1 MKRSDLGAV
10 QQLAAGGQ
18 GVVYTAPNAHM
29 AYAAALVFK
38 EYKPQV
44 LPAVNVAALEA
55 MPAFLE
61 SLPFTEGID
70 LLTRAAWP
78 CRLVE
83 EDASPAVIGFVMPS
97 IPSEYFITMSVASG
111 TKSTT
116 AEFQHLL
123 NDDNFLARRNIALTD
138 RHRYE
143 LLIQAAKSLV
153 TLHGHQIAIGDLSPK
168 NLLFSLQP
176 DRKVYIID
184 CDAMRL
190 GSRTVANQVE
200 TPDWE
205 VRAANPGEELATPQS
220 DAYKLGLLVLRLLA
234 GDQSTRDADRL
245 PSYVPTAIRR
255 LTEAA
260 LSPTPASRPTPAE
273 WVSALTDAVSLAS
286 TQPPQTTTPITV
298 VTGPV
303 PPTHLPWRQPV
314 QRVPVPPSGQV
325 RRGPSRRWRLTAVAV
340 VAALAAAGVL
350 LFDRGGSGSGGSGG
364 SGGENPNPEPAVSL
378 PSAKCAVPPKFSVAR
393 TAAAGE
399 SLDVTLNI
407 VAGCPD
413 GDVLS
418 SSHTQV
424 TISMGS
430 DTVASAAFDLA
441 AAPVPMPSSS
451 RSTQRVFRF
460 PAGQFW
466 RSADTLPTSA
476 NWSVAVDESGSQG
489 ILSVVSSS
497 SGGVVTA
504 AAAAAPPD
512 AGYVEAMSLAGLQ
525 STAEAD
531 RSTVLPD
538 LADRWVPQLSS
549 KRFGLVAEGVTWH
562 HAEILREHLLLRQQY
577 PNIRLLWSG
586 AWSTFNSPDFWITIA
601 GTAYQTPEGAIQWCA
616 DHGFDRDHCYAKLIS
631 TTHPIEGS
639 TRYQP

>member
-29 AYAAALVFK
+29 AYAAALVYK

-55 MPAFLE
+55 MPVFLE
-61 SLPFTEGID
+61 SLPFAEGID
-70 LLTRAAWP
+70 LLARAAWP

-83 EDASPAVIGFVMPS
+83 EDTSPAVIGFVMPT

-143 LLIQAAKSLV
+143 LLIQVAKSLV
-153 TLHGHQIAIGDLSPK
+153 ILHGHQIAIGDLSPK

-176 DRKVYIID
+176 ERMVYVID

-190 GSRTVANQVE
+190 GSSTVTDQVE

-205 VRAANPGEELATPQS
+205 VRAANSGEELATPQS

-234 GDQSTRDADRL
+234 GNQSTRDADRL

-255 LTEAA
+255 LTKAA

-273 WVSALTDAVSLAS
+273 WISALTDAVSLAS

-303 PPTHLPWRQPV
+303 PPAHLPWRPPI
-314 QRVPVPPSGQV
+314 RPAPMPPSGQAP
-325 RRGPSRRWRLTAVAV
+325 RRPSRRWRLAAVGVVAV
-340 VAALAAAGVL
+340 LAAAGFL
-350 LFDRGGSGSGGSGG
+350 LFDRGGSGG
-364 SGGENPNPEPAVSL
+364 SGGENPNPGFAVAL
-378 PSAKCAVPPKFSVAR
+378 PNTKCTVPPKFSVAR
-393 TAAAGE
+393 TASAGE

-418 SSHTQV
+418 SSQTQV

-430 DTVASAAFDLA
+430 DTIASAAFDLA

-476 NWSVAVDESGSQG
+476 NWTVAVDQSGSQG
-489 ILSVVSSS
+489 IMNVASSS

-512 AGYVEAMSLAGLQ
+512 AEYVEARSLAGLQ
-525 STAEAD
+525 STAETD
-531 RSTVLPD
+531 RSVVLQN

-577 PNIRLLWSG
+577 PNVRLLWSG

-601 GTAYQTPEGAIQWCA
+601 GVAYPTPDGAIQWCA
-616 DHGFDRDHCYAKLIS
+616 EHGFDRDHCYAKLIS
-631 TTHPIEGS
+631 ATHPIEGS